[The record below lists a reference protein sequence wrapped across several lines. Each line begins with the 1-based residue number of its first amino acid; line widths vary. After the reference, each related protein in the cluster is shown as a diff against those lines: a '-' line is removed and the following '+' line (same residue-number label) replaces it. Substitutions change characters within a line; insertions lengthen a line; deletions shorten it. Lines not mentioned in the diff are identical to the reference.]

1 MSIDYDRLRELLEQ
15 WRHGDEVRDQLE
27 AQWDME
33 LAAPDM
39 ARELLRLRDGVEAQR
54 DTCTRA
60 AAMCRYFNNRDAPA
74 VASNLESVARALTH
88 LLNGDTE

>member
-27 AQWDME
+27 AQWEME
-33 LAAPDM
+33 LAAPDL
-39 ARELLRLRDGVEAQR
+39 ARELLRLRGGVEVVR
-54 DTCTRA
+54 DRCA
-60 AAMCRYFNNRDAPA
+60 ALAINA
-74 VASNLESVARALTH
+74 ESAGIHTLAREMAINDKALTG

>member
-33 LAAPDM
+33 LAAPDL
-39 ARELLRLRDGVEAQR
+39 ARELLRLRDGVKQVADDLGANAEYAPNIPRQAAYAEAE
-54 DTCTRA
+54 RA
-60 AAMCRYFNNRDAPA
+60 IN
-74 VASNLESVARALTH
+74 E